1 MTVGLSG
8 VVGSAPSG
16 QPSFSPH
23 YAFHSMRVHGHVCAT
38 PTPPHPQW
46 AIPVNVVT
54 LSQPSPVR
62 VCLCGVCLSIP
73 PFAPPANDMWE
84 VGLA

>member
-1 MTVGLSG
+1 MCV
-8 VVGSAPSG
+8 
-16 QPSFSPH
+16 QP
-23 YAFHSMRVHGHVCAT
+23 
-38 PTPPHPQW
+38 PPHFQW

-54 LSQPSPVR
+54 LCQPSPVR
-62 VCLCGVCLSIP
+62 VCLCGVCLSTL